1 MTKNIFISGGT
12 SGLGKALVFKFAEK
26 KYNIFFTYYN
36 NIKAAKKISK
46 ELKILNINHKYIKM
60 DLNKINSIRNAFKK
74 YYKKFKH
81 LNYLI
86 SNANQVPVR
95 KKFLELK
102 DKEIKKSI
110 NSFLVGNLIFIKNGL
125 NLILKNKQKKN
136 LGIINISSYSSLTGG
151 NNIHL
156 YASAK
161 SALNTLNK
169 ALSIDFVNKKI
180 KIKSVLPRYI
190 DTKTFRKNNNIKN
203 QNDLI
208 KFMKKKK
215 ISKIKNSKQFANFI
229 YDIINN
235 QNKFKKKQIIIYE

>member
-12 SGLGKALVFKFAEK
+12 SGIGKALVFKFAEK
-26 KYNIFFTYYN
+26 KYNIFFTYYS
-36 NIKAAKKISK
+36 NIKVAKKISK

-60 DLNKINSIRNAFKK
+60 DLNNISSIRNAFKK
-74 YYKKFKH
+74 YYKKFKY

-125 NLILKNKQKKN
+125 NLIIKNKQKKN
-136 LGIINISSYSSLTGG
+136 LGVINISSYSSLTGG
-151 NNIHL
+151 KNIHL
-156 YASAK
+156 YSSAK

-169 ALSIDFVNKKI
+169 ALSIDLVNKKI

-215 ISKIKNSKQFANFI
+215 ISKIKNSNQFANFI